1 MPPTGGVKRITPP
14 TVEPVY
20 PLSPNVHKPK
30 PTKPTSVQDNSAGC
44 LEKRVAL
51 IVEDNTSEAK
61 AKTPP
66 KCEISLKNLR
76 KSPKTKSL
84 SGMT

>member
-1 MPPTGGVKRITPP
+1 MSPTGGVKRITPP

-20 PLSPNVHKPK
+20 PIAPNVHKPK
-30 PTKPTSVQDNSAGC
+30 TTKPTSVQDNSTGS
-44 LEKRVAL
+44 LEKRVAS
-51 IVEDNTSEAK
+51 IVEDNKSEAK

-76 KSPKTKSL
+76 KSPKTKSP
-84 SGMT
+84 SGLT